1 MFITLWMRA
10 LRDAKISSVPSNP
23 SRKPNNIG
31 SPDVSLV
38 LVAGSLWTVVTATG
52 ISRAVVPTDVTTV
65 GSTSSS
71 TGATL
76 IVRVAAASAG
86 VGAVGVGAGA
96 GPGVGVGVGAMVGVG
111 VGTIVG
117 VGVGATVGVGV
128 GAMVGVGVGAIVG
141 VGVGATVGVG
151 VGASVGVGVG
161 ASVGVGVGA
170 MVGVGVGT
178 SVGVGVGASV
188 GVGVG
193 ANVGVGVGAGVVSS
207 TVIVCTAEDALPA
220 ASVDVKVRVMIRGR
234 PSVPGPPLS
243 VSTTINV
250 GVPQLSVLEALLGS
264 SAGTSLTNWYY
275 ASVGAVIVGT
285 VSSVTVT
292 TCVSVAVLPARSVA
306 VYVTVVPP
314 GTTANVVSAGAGLI
328 VTVPP
333 ELSVAVAVS
342 RAAATT
348 ALQSVAPGPVVV
360 TTSAGAM
367 IAGAVVSQ
375 PPTVFASSVTAAV
388 TENARPSIV
397 VPAPAVI
404 AAKARMF
411 PLKTVLAPS
420 VTAPPVCQKTLQAC
434 APLIRS
440 TLPTVAVVFRPA
452 VNPVLKMKTAFGSFC
467 ASSVSGVV
475 IANAAAARD
484 RYTPAV

>member
-10 LRDAKISSVPSNP
+10 LRDPKISSVPSNP
-23 SRKPNNIG
+23 SRKPNNMG

-38 LVAGSLWTVVTATG
+38 LVAGSLRTVVTATG

-128 GAMVGVGVGAIVG
+128 GAMVGVGVGASVG
-141 VGVGATVGVG
+141 VGVGATG
-151 VGASVGVGVG
+151 
-161 ASVGVGVGA
+161 GVGVGA

-264 SAGTSLTNWYY
+264 SAG
-275 ASVGAVIVGT
+275 
-285 VSSVTVT
+285 
-292 TCVSVAVLPARSVA
+292 
-306 VYVTVVPP
+306 
-314 GTTANVVSAGAGLI
+314 
-328 VTVPP
+328 
-333 ELSVAVAVS
+333 
-342 RAAATT
+342 
-348 ALQSVAPGPVVV
+348 
-360 TTSAGAM
+360 
-367 IAGAVVSQ
+367 
-375 PPTVFASSVTAAV
+375 
-388 TENARPSIV
+388 
-397 VPAPAVI
+397 
-404 AAKARMF
+404 
-411 PLKTVLAPS
+411 
-420 VTAPPVCQKTLQAC
+420 
-434 APLIRS
+434 
-440 TLPTVAVVFRPA
+440 
-452 VNPVLKMKTAFGSFC
+452 
-467 ASSVSGVV
+467 
-475 IANAAAARD
+475 
-484 RYTPAV
+484 

>member
-96 GPGVGVGVGAMVGVG
+96 GPGVGVGVGA
-111 VGTIVG
+111 
-117 VGVGATVGVGV
+117 TVGVV
-128 GAMVGVGVGAIVG
+128 VGAIVG
-141 VGVGATVGVG
+141 VGVGAT
-151 VGASVGVGVG
+151 
-161 ASVGVGVGA
+161 VGVGVGA

-193 ANVGVGVGAGVVSS
+193 AKVGVGVGAGVVSS

-264 SAGTSLTNWYY
+264 SAGTSLTNWYD

-292 TCVSVAVLPARSVA
+292 SCVSVAVLPARSVE

-314 GTTANVVSAGAGLI
+314 GTTANVVSA
-328 VTVPP
+328 
-333 ELSVAVAVS
+333 
-342 RAAATT
+342 
-348 ALQSVAPGPVVV
+348 
-360 TTSAGAM
+360 
-367 IAGAVVSQ
+367 
-375 PPTVFASSVTAAV
+375 
-388 TENARPSIV
+388 
-397 VPAPAVI
+397 
-404 AAKARMF
+404 
-411 PLKTVLAPS
+411 
-420 VTAPPVCQKTLQAC
+420 
-434 APLIRS
+434 
-440 TLPTVAVVFRPA
+440 
-452 VNPVLKMKTAFGSFC
+452 
-467 ASSVSGVV
+467 
-475 IANAAAARD
+475 
-484 RYTPAV
+484 